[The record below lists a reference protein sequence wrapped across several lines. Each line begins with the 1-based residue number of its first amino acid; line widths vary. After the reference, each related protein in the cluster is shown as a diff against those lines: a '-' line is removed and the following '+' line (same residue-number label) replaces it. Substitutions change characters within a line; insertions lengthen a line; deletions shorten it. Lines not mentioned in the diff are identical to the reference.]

1 MEKLKNL
8 NSGKICDQGDL
19 IKFVPLDKGIDES
32 FLGKY
37 EINKLGQI
45 RIISTGKTITLVD
58 NPKLV
63 DYPKVILRSK
73 AIKEKRYAVH
83 RLLAIMFIP
92 KDSPDKT
99 EVDHIDGNRFNYD
112 LSNLRWVTSSE
123 NKLNRSKFAGQKAF
137 AYIHTQNLKVIGVS
151 LTPSKSQECY
161 KIPEELYL
169 FYQSK
174 DLQKEIWCKHPVYNV
189 YISSFG
195 VVRTASNR
203 FSLGYK
209 NNSGYRVINLDKH
222 LRRIHTL
229 VAETFIARKLLA
241 SKEVVDHLNT
251 IRDDNSL
258 ENLRICSQQENMN
271 NSKTKIKFSKI
282 ILQYDLAGNFLKE
295 WKSAVEAYKFLGVN
309 PYTSSHISDCC
320 KGKMRT
326 YKGYIWKYK

>member
-92 KDSPDKT
+92 KDSPDRT
-99 EVDHIDGNRFNYD
+99 EVDHIDGDRFNYD
-112 LSNLRWVTSSE
+112 LSNLRWV
-123 NKLNRSKFAGQKAF
+123 
-137 AYIHTQNLKVIGVS
+137 
-151 LTPSKSQECY
+151 TPSKSQECY

-169 FYQSK
+169 FYQNK

-209 NNSGYRVINLDKH
+209 NISGYRVINLDKH

-229 VAETFIARKLLA
+229 VAETFITRKLLT

-282 ILQYDLAGNFLKE
+282 ILQYDLVGNLLKE

-320 KGKMRT
+320 KGKCTHIKDIFGNTNDNTSIR
-326 YKGYIWKYK
+326 